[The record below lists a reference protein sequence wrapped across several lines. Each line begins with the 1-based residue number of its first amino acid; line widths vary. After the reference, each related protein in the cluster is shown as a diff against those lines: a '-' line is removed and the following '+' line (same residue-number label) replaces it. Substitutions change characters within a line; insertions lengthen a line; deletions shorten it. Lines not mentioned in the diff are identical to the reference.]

1 VTEPVVIKGN
11 PTDEEVAAVVAALT
25 ALAGAPR
32 AEPEAGDTR
41 RRPDGWNAYWRAV
54 RAPLRPA
61 PGAWRAAARGF

>member
-1 VTEPVVIKGN
+1 MTEPVVIKGN

-25 ALAGAPR
+25 ALAAAPR
-32 AEPEAGDTR
+32 PEPDPAGAR